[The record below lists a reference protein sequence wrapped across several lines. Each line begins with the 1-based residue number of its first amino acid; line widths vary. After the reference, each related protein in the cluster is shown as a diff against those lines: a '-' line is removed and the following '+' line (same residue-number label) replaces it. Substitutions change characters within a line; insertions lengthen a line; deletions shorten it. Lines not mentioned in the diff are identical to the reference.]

1 MVLRD
6 IFKKLKIT
14 FVDVL
19 IILCVAGVGFV
30 LMFSAFGGDNAPTV
44 CVVEINGTEYAR
56 YDMASLTEEKIINI
70 DNEYG
75 KNIVVIDRNGAAV
88 IYSDC
93 TDGIE
98 VKAGRIDHAGQCL
111 ICLPHRLTV
120 RLEGND
126 TPDGVSW

>member
-6 IFKKLKIT
+6 IFKKTGIT
-14 FVDVL
+14 FADVL
-19 IILCVAGVGFV
+19 IILFVACVGIILALSVFTDKGI
-30 LMFSAFGGDNAPTV
+30 PTM
-44 CVVEINGTEYAR
+44 CVVEINGAEYAR
-56 YDMASLTEEKIINI
+56 YGMVSLADEKIIEI

-75 KNIVVIDRNGAAV
+75 RNTIVIDRNGAAV
-88 IYSDC
+88 VYSDC
-93 TDGIE
+93 ADGIE
-98 VKAGRIDHAGQCL
+98 VKAGRIDCAGQSL

>member
-6 IFKKLKIT
+6 IFNKFRIT
-14 FVDVL
+14 FADAL
-19 IILCVAGVGFV
+19 IILFIAVAGILLV
-30 LMFSAFGGDNAPTV
+30 LSAFGDKDSPAV

-56 YDMASLTEEKIINI
+56 YDMALLAEEKIIEI

-75 KNIVVIDRNGAAV
+75 KNTIVIDRNGAAV
-88 IYSDC
+88 VYSDC
-93 TDGIE
+93 TDGCE
-98 VKAGRIDHAGQCL
+98 VEAGRIDRSGQCL

-120 RLEGND
+120 RLEGKD